1 MSRENAQRYLS
12 LRRNHP
18 SWLLLASPKGPLIL
32 ACLKALLET
41 SPGGV
46 PLEEAVERLA
56 IVFDDFANDSDL
68 ELNGDHSI
76 LARKEIRE
84 CIRRGLIVERD
95 GLVMPTDAFQ
105 RALQFLDSL
114 DEKAMT
120 STASRLATVQ
130 RAIETLQSQL
140 SQNQADREK
149 SLRDRIAA
157 LGAELKSVQ
166 AGQFDVLDGPG
177 AQEGILEVYQ
187 LAVSL
192 PADFRRVE
200 DSYREADRKLRQR
213 IISESQNRGEIVD
226 ELLNGH
232 DVLVQTA
239 EGQVF
244 ESFHSQLTKSTDL
257 QAMKL
262 RLRTILEN
270 ANADKALH
278 RKQKAELL
286 QLVSRLVSESRRV
299 IQARTR
305 SERDVR
311 GFLKSGL
318 ADEQM
323 KVGSILQELFQ
334 VSLEVDWKSQNVRR
348 SPGPLPAIAISLAN
362 LPLTERLL
370 LKQAGS
376 GDAGELELSVNE
388 ADPDELDAEFWQAYH
403 ALDREAL
410 FAKTLKLLMERD
422 QSFTIGQLAE
432 VLPPS
437 HDLETLAFWL
447 SMARQAG
454 IVIDD
459 QTEAIELDKWSDDW
473 TRFLVPLVAIRFN
486 DAKEL
491 ELGSFE

>member
-1 MSRENAQRYLS
+1 VSKENVQRYLS

-32 ACLKALLET
+32 ACLKALLDS
-41 SPGGV
+41 SPNGV

-56 IVFDDFANDSDL
+56 IVFNEFANDSDL
-68 ELNGDHSI
+68 ELNGDRPV

-105 RALQFLDSL
+105 RALLFLGSL
-114 DEKAMT
+114 DERSMT

-140 SQNQADREK
+140 SLDQSDREK
-149 SLRDRIAA
+149 TLRQRIAA
-157 LGAELKSVQ
+157 LEQELKSVQ
-166 AGQFDVLDGPG
+166 AGHFEVLDGPR
-177 AQEGILEVYQ
+177 AQEEIREVYQ

-232 DVLVQTA
+232 DLLVQTA

-257 QAMKL
+257 QTMKSQ
-262 RLRTILEN
+262 LRTILEN
-270 ANADKALH
+270 ANADKALS
-278 RKQKAELL
+278 RIQKAELL

-318 ADEQM
+318 PDEQM

-334 VSLEVDWKSQNVRR
+334 VSLEVDWRSQEVRR
-348 SPGPLPAIAISLAN
+348 TPGPLPAIAISLSN
-362 LPLTERLL
+362 LPLVERILV
-370 LKQAGS
+370 KQSS
-376 GDAGELELSVNE
+376 GDACELELTANE
-388 ADPDELDAEFWQAYH
+388 ADTNDLDAEFWDAYH

-410 FAKTLKLLMERD
+410 LVKTFDILTKSNQPL
-422 QSFTIGQLAE
+422 TIGQLAAA
-432 VLPPS
+432 LPPS

-454 IVIDD
+454 IAIDNGS
-459 QTEAIELDKWSDDW
+459 EVIELGEHAETR
-473 TRFLVPLVAIRFN
+473 TRFFVPLVAMSFS
-486 DAKEL
+486 DVEGLQL
-491 ELGSFE
+491 ESFE